1 MRLIYLLIIISF
13 SGLGYTAGGA
23 ECADYGACDE
33 FKAELTNNS
42 SLQRGLNTFIN
53 NCYGCHSLQYS
64 RWGRIAKDLDIPESI
79 LLEKLVYD
87 PNAKLGDLMKGSLDK
102 SLSEEWFGVTPP
114 DLSLAARSKGSNWI
128 YTYLRTYYEDVSKK
142 YGVNN
147 LVFPNTAMPNILEAY
162 QGKQVLGCK
171 QVPSIA
177 SNGGVKRD
185 ENRNI
190 ITVEECGHLIIK
202 EESGNL
208 TSAEFDSMIFDL
220 TNFLTYVAEPM
231 RVERERIGFFVILF
245 FVVFTAFSYLLFR
258 EFQKDYH

>member
-23 ECADYGACDE
+23 ECGDYGACDE

-64 RWGRIAKDLDIPESI
+64 RWGRIAKDFDIPESI

-202 EESGNL
+202 EGSGNL
-208 TSAEFDSMIFDL
+208 SSAEFDSMIFDL